1 MHLVTSRVG
10 SCLGAVALPPP
21 AQTLSGFLLLEGR
34 CQPRT
39 LSLRAGMSSLP
50 RTSPSFKSDNSLKLK
65 PSTAVELPPFGLLGL
80 ACGSS
85 LTDSERET
93 ANPVVNPVVKSLRR
107 PRRALPGPRSCP
119 GPAAGTRPAFRRG
132 HRETPAA
139 PQLRA
144 ATWRRAAHVR
154 VGGAAVPPPP
164 PPFLR
169 STMDS
174 ALRRRAGRGGAGARG
189 GAGPARAAV
198 EAARGA
204 GGGRWG
210 RVRRARYGPGRAP
223 PCPAVRRRGAGRAP
237 FCGGSLGATVGGW
250 EGGGARLFPAQ
261 GG

>member
-65 PSTAVELPPFGLLGL
+65 PSTADELPPFGLLGL

-119 GPAAGTRPAFRRG
+119 GPAAGTRPAFSRG

-154 VGGAAVPPPP
+154 VGGAAVPPPSRP
-164 PPFLR
+164 PPPL
-169 STMDS
+169 SSVAQWT
-174 ALRRRAGRGGAGARG
+174 ALCGAARG
-189 GAGPARAAV
+189 GAGPARAAG
-198 EAARGA
+198 RG
-204 GGGRWG
+204 
-210 RVRRARYGPGRAP
+210 RRARRLKRRVEPVVAVGVGSAALGMGPAGL
-223 PCPAVRRRGAGRAP
+223 RRVPR
-237 FCGGSLGATVGGW
+237 
-250 EGGGARLFPAQ
+250 
-261 GG
+261 